1 MVMALFRKL
10 CIVAAL
16 FITTATVGAQDNARS
31 APVSEDD
38 RPFLLHYPNL
48 ENPDGRVVL
57 TNEFVVL
64 QRLWVPAGEWE
75 GIHSHPGNQIYVH
88 IKGGEWSGRLGGEI
102 EYWGIASPDGE
113 VGWMDPIPLSVRHES
128 GNTGDTPID
137 LIYVTLKK
145 EGPIADGAGPG
156 AQAFPDAF
164 VDLLIENERM
174 IVQRVRLDP
183 GWWTGPHVHTG
194 RQVIIYTKGGTRSER
209 RGGQMQGS
217 SKAIRP
223 GSAAWVEAAGTSE
236 AHDVGNSGDSPL
248 EFVLV
253 TIK

>member
-1 MVMALFRKL
+1 MTLFRKP
-10 CIVAAL
+10 CIVTAL
-16 FITTATVGAQDNARS
+16 FVTAATVSAQDS
-31 APVSEDD
+31 VWSVPVSEDD

-88 IKGGEWSGRLGGEI
+88 IMGGEWSGRLGGEI

-113 VGWMDPIPLSVRHES
+113 VGWMDPIPLSAGHES

-145 EGPIADGAGPG
+145 AGPIADGAGHG
-156 AQAFPDAF
+156 DQSFSDAF

-174 IVQRVRLDP
+174 IVQRVHLEP

-194 RQVIIYTKGGTRSER
+194 RQIIIYTKGGTRSER
-209 RGGQMQGS
+209 RGDQVQGL
-217 SKAIRP
+217 SKAIFP
-223 GSAAWVEAAGTSE
+223 GSAVWMEGAGTSE
-236 AHDVGNSGDSPL
+236 VHDVGNSGDSLL